1 MSGLEIEELVKAS
14 LLLLMTI
21 TAPVLIASLVVGAV
35 IGLLQALT
43 QVQEMT
49 LTFVPKLFAMGVVFL
64 FSLPM
69 IGKAMSNFMQTLASA
84 AVAG

>member
-1 MSGLEIEELVKAS
+1 MSGLEVAELAKAS
-14 LLLLMTI
+14 LILLMTI
-21 TAPVLIASLVVGAV
+21 TAPMLMASLVVGVV

-49 LTFVPKLFAMGVVFL
+49 LTFVPKMLAMGVVFL

-69 IGKAMSNFMQTLASA
+69 IGKAMSNFMQALASTII
-84 AVAG
+84 AG